1 MILLGLDPGKST
13 GYALIEIKD
22 GDIGLLTMG
31 IEKDEQ
37 VALVGELILKS
48 DKVICEDFKLRPNMA
63 RSGAFDYDN
72 LVASRVIGK
81 IELLCQMAG
90 TELVKQQASLKPM
103 AYGFA
108 GMKYQKGKKGMH
120 WQDAFS
126 HAVYF
131 AVKNQLAS
139 PLKHAPNS

>member
-1 MILLGLDPGKST
+1 
-13 GYALIEIKD
+13 
-22 GDIGLLTMG
+22 
-31 IEKDEQ
+31 
-37 VALVGELILKS
+37 
-48 DKVICEDFKLRPNMA
+48 MA

-81 IELLCQMAG
+81 IELLCQLG
-90 TELVKQQASLKPM
+90 EKELVKQQASLKPM

-108 GMKYQKGKKGMH
+108 GMRYQKGKKGMH

-139 PLKHAPNS
+139 PLKHELSS